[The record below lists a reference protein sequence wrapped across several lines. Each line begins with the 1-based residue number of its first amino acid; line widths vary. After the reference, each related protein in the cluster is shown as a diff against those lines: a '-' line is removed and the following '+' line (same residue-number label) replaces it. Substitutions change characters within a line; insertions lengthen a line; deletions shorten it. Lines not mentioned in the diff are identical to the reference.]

1 MTAEFCNLIQAFS
14 LKEGWNPYQEN
25 DRDTQLDFGIYLLE
39 PNQCYVFQSKEQ
51 ETALLILKG
60 SGRIEA
66 GGRAESFE
74 RNSWV
79 EQLPWAIHSPA
90 YAAAAITA
98 SSPVEIAVVKT
109 PNPHVF
115 PQKIYLPDEVENE
128 HRGKGMLDDMSYR
141 IVRCVFD
148 RRNAPPEARLVLG
161 EVVNF
166 PGRWSSYPPHHH
178 PQPELYYYQFE
189 PEWGYGH
196 GELGETVYKIRN
208 RDLLRITGERDH
220 SQTSAPGFTM
230 YYLWTIRHFPDKPY
244 TGFEYTPPFE
254 TLLS

>member
-1 MTAEFCNLIQAFS
+1 MTAAQRDLIQAHL
-14 LKEGWNPYQEN
+14 LKMGWNPYQEN
-25 DRDTQLDFGIYLLE
+25 DRDTQLDFGIHLLE
-39 PNQCYVFQSKEQ
+39 PNQSHAFQSKEQ
-51 ETALLILKG
+51 EIALLILKG

-66 GGRAESFE
+66 GSRAESFE
-74 RNSWV
+74 RNSWIDQPPCAV
-79 EQLPWAIHSPA
+79 HSPA
-90 YAAAAITA
+90 NAAVEVTA
-98 SSPVEIAVVKT
+98 LTPVEIAVVKT
-109 PNPHVF
+109 PNLQAF
-115 PQKIYLPDEVENE
+115 PQKIYLPEEVENE
-128 HRGKGMLDDMSYR
+128 HRGKGMLEEMSYR

-189 PEWGYGH
+189 PDWGYGH
-196 GELGETVYKIRN
+196 GELGETVYKIRH
-208 RDLLRITGERDH
+208 RDLLRITGGRDH
-220 SQTSAPGFTM
+220 SQTSAPGFMM
-230 YYLWTIRHFPDKPY
+230 YYLWTIRHFLDNPY